1 MHTQS
6 VTELLG
12 VVAIIAG
19 LDNHGLSAGEATVQ
33 NNDYLA
39 VLETAKLHKQFNT
52 VKLMPC
58 KSITIVN
65 YSHSHFVLL
74 YRFDVCLGEQP
85 LGCVAELVQ
94 QDWRGC
100 AHTIYFTVSS
110 RPFNV
115 TKSTVVRTTKWKARE
130 FREVPTQKAVNVRK
144 YSYPERS
151 TKWADLFTETFNMDH
166 KRKVAGTF
174 VAKGTV
180 KLRKIALNAFGG
192 EEEDDTAQDRGPAP
206 AGNKV
211 IASGNTV
218 TYVLELEEK
227 EVISKTAAW
236 VMNNPDKSS
245 VLHEKS
251 RENPSLA
258 FLQDIRGESAA
269 GRFYLSEV
277 QRLKAERDVA
287 AVCADVLP
295 TPPVHVS
302 ASQVASFIHMTRL
315 QSEPSPAST
324 HGSASNT
331 NSGGASAYT
340 AHGNA
345 REGRGRRSKWG
356 PPVEQPVAVSCKV
369 QIEAPS
375 THFSA
380 PSSSSSKGAHR
391 SSGTEPS
398 EADEIAQMAASF
410 DSIPQEDRQRL
421 EKQLQEQREMQLLE
435 SRIRDAAAQSLGAG
449 DAGGRNVTE
458 VAKFLAAHASSS
470 TGSNNGDADPYA
482 VNLAARKGPELL
494 IAEKQAALYLERLA
508 QYEELAAL
516 DDDYRDTVEECERR
530 GGVIDGGTW
539 EHRKRA
545 KEMLA
550 TAGKNLE
557 LTLLGAG
564 KHHMAD
570 YLPPEVLQGF
580 LRNAEQVTGK
590 APQQGQPSSAAE
602 QQGRIDESN
611 VGFQLL
617 KKSGWT
623 EGAGLG
629 VRGMGI
635 VNPISAVGGAAVV
648 VTAGAGGRSTHSAGA
663 ASGAGSSG
671 MGGASSA
678 SGTNVVI
685 AGGRGPDGAGL
696 GVRATH
702 EVGAEDSEFD
712 QYRKRMMLA
721 YRFRPNPLN
730 NPRRNYY

>member
-1 MHTQS
+1 
-6 VTELLG
+6 
-12 VVAIIAG
+12 
-19 LDNHGLSAGEATVQ
+19 
-33 NNDYLA
+33 
-39 VLETAKLHKQFNT
+39 
-52 VKLMPC
+52 VKSP
-58 KSITIVN
+58 
-65 YSHSHFVLL
+65 
-74 YRFDVCLGEQP
+74 
-85 LGCVAELVQ
+85 
-94 QDWRGC
+94 
-100 AHTIYFTVSS
+100 
-110 RPFNV
+110 
-115 TKSTVVRTTKWKARE
+115 
-130 FREVPTQKAVNVRK
+130 QKTVNVRK

-151 TKWADLFTETFNMDH
+151 TKWADLVTETFDMDN

-180 KLRKIALNAFGG
+180 KLRKVALNAFGG
-192 EEEDDTAQDRGPAP
+192 EEEGDAAQDRGPAP
-206 AGNKV
+206 AGNKI
-211 IASGNTV
+211 IASGNMV
-218 TYVLELEEK
+218 TPVLELEEK

-245 VLHEKS
+245 VLFEKS

-258 FLQDIRGESAA
+258 FLQDTRGESAA

-287 AVCADVLP
+287 AVCADMLP

-302 ASQVASFIHMTRL
+302 TSQVASFIHMARL

-324 HGSASNT
+324 LEPASNT
-331 NSGGASAYT
+331 NSGGASAYR
-340 AHGNA
+340 AQGHA
-345 REGRGRRSKWG
+345 REGRDRRSKWG
-356 PPVEQPVAVSCKV
+356 PPVEQPVAVGYN
-369 QIEAPS
+369 QQREAPKAHS
-375 THFSA
+375 SA

-398 EADEIAQMAASF
+398 EADEIAQMAANF

-435 SRIRDAAAQSLGAG
+435 SRIRDAAAQSLGV

-482 VNLAARKGPELL
+482 VNLAARKGPEVL

-516 DDDYRDTVEECERR
+516 DDDNYRDTVEECERR

-590 APQQGQPSSAAE
+590 APQQGQPPSVAE

-629 VRGMGI
+629 ARGTGI
-635 VNPISAVGGAAVV
+635 VNPVSAVWGAAVV
-648 VTAGAGGRSTHSAGA
+648 VTAGAGGGSSHSAGA

-678 SGTNVVI
+678 GGTNVVI

>member
-1 MHTQS
+1 
-6 VTELLG
+6 
-12 VVAIIAG
+12 
-19 LDNHGLSAGEATVQ
+19 
-33 NNDYLA
+33 
-39 VLETAKLHKQFNT
+39 
-52 VKLMPC
+52 VKSP
-58 KSITIVN
+58 
-65 YSHSHFVLL
+65 
-74 YRFDVCLGEQP
+74 
-85 LGCVAELVQ
+85 
-94 QDWRGC
+94 
-100 AHTIYFTVSS
+100 
-110 RPFNV
+110 
-115 TKSTVVRTTKWKARE
+115 
-130 FREVPTQKAVNVRK
+130 QKTVNVRK

-151 TKWADLFTETFNMDH
+151 TKWADLVTETFDMDN

-180 KLRKIALNAFGG
+180 KLRKVALNAFGG
-192 EEEDDTAQDRGPAP
+192 EEEDDVAQDRGPAP
-206 AGNKV
+206 AGNKI
-211 IASGNTV
+211 IASGNMV
-218 TYVLELEEK
+218 TPVLELEEK

-245 VLHEKS
+245 VLFEKS

-258 FLQDIRGESAA
+258 FLQDTRGESAA

-287 AVCADVLP
+287 AVCADMLP

-302 ASQVASFIHMTRL
+302 TSQVASFIHMARL

-324 HGSASNT
+324 LEFASKT
-331 NSGGASAYT
+331 NSGGVSAYT
-340 AHGNA
+340 AQGHA
-345 REGRGRRSKWG
+345 REGRDRRSKWG
-356 PPVEQPVAVSCKV
+356 PPVEKAVAVGYN
-369 QIEAPS
+369 QQREAPS
-375 THFSA
+375 THSSA

-398 EADEIAQMAASF
+398 EADEIAQMAANF

-449 DAGGRNVTE
+449 DVGGRNVTE

-482 VNLAARKGPELL
+482 VNLAARKGPEVL

-516 DDDYRDTVEECERR
+516 DDDNYRDTVEECERR

-590 APQQGQPSSAAE
+590 APQQGQPPSVAE

-629 VRGMGI
+629 ARGTGI
-635 VNPISAVGGAAVV
+635 VNPISAAGGAAVV

-663 ASGAGSSG
+663 ESGAGSGG